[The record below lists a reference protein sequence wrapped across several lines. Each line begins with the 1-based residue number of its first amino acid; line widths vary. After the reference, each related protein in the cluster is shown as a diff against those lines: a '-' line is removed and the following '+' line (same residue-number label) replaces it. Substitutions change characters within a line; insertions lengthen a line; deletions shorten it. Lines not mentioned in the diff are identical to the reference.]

1 MCKKQKQKH
10 QVSKLTTN
18 YEKKKI
24 KQTRVKKEAPQFH
37 ISLKITEPQKYTRKY
52 TT

>member
-18 YEKKKI
+18 YEKKI

-52 TT
+52 IT

>member
-18 YEKKKI
+18 YEKI

-37 ISLKITEPQKYTRKY
+37 ISLKITEPQKYARKY
-52 TT
+52 IT